1 MAYFVYIVDKMIV
14 KTFLVNRL
22 DDVAVNYIYSHIA
35 NPMIT
40 TRSYMCIEPVEL
52 YLDLKSLRRGIVKV
66 VDPDDEPF
74 GVLLHDSGMVSLRK

>member
-1 MAYFVYIVDKMIV
+1 MIV